1 MATGPLLI
9 LVTARSL
16 RILLE
21 CFLVTACKQSL
32 QRLCL
37 YRCLSV
43 HRWHAWRGHAW
54 QGACMAGG
62 MHGRGTCM
70 AGRCAWQG
78 GMHGRCVCVAGC
90 VHGRGACVAKGCA
103 WGGGMH
109 GTHADTPADTCYSI
123 NLDWMYDEQEC
134 IPVGCIL
141 PACEHAQGAKT
152 PWPMRDQDYHHVT
165 GYGPGGG

>member
-9 LVTARSL
+9 LVTARSV

-21 CFLVTACKQSL
+21 CFLVTARKQSL
-32 QRLCL
+32 QRLCF

-43 HRWHAWRGHAW
+43 HRGHAW

-62 MHGRGTCM
+62 
-70 AGRCAWQG
+70 CAWQG
-78 GMHGRCVCVAGC
+78 EVCMSGGMHGMGVCVAGG

-109 GTHADTPADTCYSI
+109 GTHADTPADTCYVI
-123 NLDWMYDEQEC
+123 NLD
-134 IPVGCIL
+134 
-141 PACEHAQGAKT
+141 
-152 PWPMRDQDYHHVT
+152 
-165 GYGPGGG
+165 